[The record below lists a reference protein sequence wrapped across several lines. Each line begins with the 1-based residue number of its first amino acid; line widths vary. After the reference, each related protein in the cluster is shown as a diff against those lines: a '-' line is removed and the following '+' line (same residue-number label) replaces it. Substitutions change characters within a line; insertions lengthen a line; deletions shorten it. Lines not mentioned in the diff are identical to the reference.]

1 MDTITVYTKPACVQC
16 EATLRALDRLGCTY
30 STIDITADTDAR
42 DYLLARGFLAAPV
55 VVAGGQARSGFRPDR
70 IRGLAA

>member
-1 MDTITVYTKPACVQC
+1 MAITVYTKPACVQC
-16 EATLRALDRLGCTY
+16 EATLRALDRLGCMY
-30 STIDITADTDAR
+30 STIDITADTAAR

-55 VVAGGQARSGFRPDR
+55 VVAGGQAWSGFRPDR